1 MKILYIITKSNF
13 GGAQR
18 YVHDLAIAAKKAGH
32 DVVVAFGGEGPL
44 GEKLRAAEVRTISI
58 PELERD
64 VRFTKDIRAFGKLFS
79 LIRSERPDV
88 LHLNS
93 SKVGGLG
100 GLAGRLANALEHSS
114 RLLQK
119 TPQPTRIIFTG
130 HGWAFNEDRNDLERF
145 LIGLAHWLTITL
157 SHRTITVSRKTREQI
172 AKIPFTWHKLTIVY
186 NGVGP
191 IKTLAKKRA
200 LEGIFPNGAPPL
212 PSAKPIVIGT
222 LAELHRNK
230 GLSYA
235 IEGMAL
241 LAKQSSVPFIFVV
254 LGEGEERHAL
264 ESLIRMR
271 GLEKHVHL
279 VGYRESG
286 TELLSAFDIFLLPSI
301 TEAFPYAIL
310 EAGKLGL
317 PVIASAVGGI
327 PEVIDDMDSG
337 ILIQTRNPMEIARAV
352 GYLLEDPDRRK
363 GLGTKIEARIAD
375 RFNIRTMTGETFA
388 VYEGDRK
395 EGEAI

>member
-1 MKILYIITKSNF
+1 MKILYVITKSNF

-32 DVVVAFGGEGPL
+32 DVLVAYGGEGPL
-44 GEKLRAAEVRTISI
+44 GERLRAAGVRTISI

-64 VRFTKDIRAFGKLFS
+64 VRASKDLRAFARLFA

-100 GLAGRLANALEHSS
+100 GIAGRLANALEHST
-114 RLLQK
+114 RLIRR
-119 TPQPTRIIFTG
+119 TPRPARIIFTG
-130 HGWAFNEDRNDLERF
+130 HGWAFNEERNDLERF
-145 LIGLAHWLTITL
+145 LIGLAHWLTIAL
-157 SHRTITVSRKTREQI
+157 SHQTITVSRKTREQI
-172 AKIPFTWHKLTIVY
+172 AKIPFTRHKLILVY

-191 IKTLAKKRA
+191 VKTASKKRA
-200 LEGIFPNGAPPL
+200 FERIFPDGIPPL
-212 PSAKPIVIGT
+212 PTGKPVVIGT

-241 LAKQSSVPFIFVV
+241 LAKQSSTPFIFVV
-254 LGEGEERHAL
+254 LGEGEERTAL
-264 ESLIRMR
+264 ESLIRSR

-279 VGYRESG
+279 VGYRDAG
-286 TELLSAFDIFLLPSI
+286 IELLSAFDIFLLPSI

-310 EAGKLGL
+310 EAGKVGL
-317 PVIASAVGGI
+317 PVVASAVGGI

-337 ILIQTRNPMEIARAV
+337 ILIQTRNPNEIARAV
-352 GYLLEDPDRRK
+352 GYLLEDPARRK
-363 GLGTKIEARIAD
+363 TLGEKIAARIGD
-375 RFNIRTMTGETFA
+375 RFDIDTMTNETFA
-388 VYEGDRK
+388 AYEGK
-395 EGEAI
+395 